1 MHWKEIT
8 GTYETLEE
16 VTLAEQEAIRPVFTS
31 DPYCLNAN
39 CNGIPTPEQA
49 REGGKK
55 GGRKSG
61 EFHKSN
67 KTAICDPSNQEK
79 GRQTAKEN
87 KLGFFSEA
95 VQQSDEM
102 KENRKRNG
110 KKSGD
115 LAASNGQLAEARSK
129 IDPEK
134 RRKAVQETA
143 KKLKAEGRGL
153 SSIPYE
159 IRAARSS
166 KNGKKVCASK
176 WIDPDH
182 PELGVHNPGNLVKL
196 QRRLGLPSEKKN
208 RTQVG

>member
-1 MHWKEIT
+1 
-8 GTYETLEE
+8 
-16 VTLAEQEAIRPVFTS
+16 
-31 DPYCLNAN
+31 
-39 CNGIPTPEQA
+39 
-49 REGGKK
+49 
-55 GGRKSG
+55 
-61 EFHKSN
+61 
-67 KTAICDPSNQEK
+67 
-79 GRQTAKEN
+79 
-87 KLGFFSEA
+87 
-95 VQQSDEM
+95 M

-143 KKLKAEGRGL
+143 RRLKAEGRGL

-159 IRAARSS
+159 IRAERSS